1 MDYPEKLHERFP
13 FLGVI
18 KYGHDEYVGI
28 ITSQDS
34 AVTSFYDIS
43 ALKTEL
49 ERTQL
54 LELGETWWWESNR
67 LIPISI
73 FLRNELTEYR
83 YCLRTFNTRDV
94 KVLAGPVT
102 KLSNLAG
109 KKTKRQITQL
119 VKPKP
124 YV

>member
-1 MDYPEKLHERFP
+1 MDYPEKLHEQFP
-13 FLGVI
+13 FLSVI
-18 KYGHDEYVGI
+18 KYGRDEYVGI

-73 FLRNELTEYR
+73 FLRNELTDYR